1 MFYKSLLFFAY
12 LRPKETQF
20 ANTRLFFGVYRET
33 LTGKS
38 KSGYNLKVAH
48 TVFVF
53 SRKEDTYPGLKQWS
67 LCRNQF
73 LLNF

>member
-1 MFYKSLLFFAY
+1 MFYENLSFSAY
-12 LRPKETQF
+12 LRPKESLF

-48 TVFVF
+48 T
-53 SRKEDTYPGLKQWS
+53 G
-67 LCRNQF
+67 
-73 LLNF
+73 

>member
-1 MFYKSLLFFAY
+1 MLYENLSFSAY

-20 ANTRLFFGVYRET
+20 ANTRLFFGVYQET

-48 TVFVF
+48 T
-53 SRKEDTYPGLKQWS
+53 G
-67 LCRNQF
+67 
-73 LLNF
+73 

>member
-12 LRPKETQF
+12 LRPKESQF

-38 KSGYNLKVAH
+38 ESGYNLKVAH
-48 TVFVF
+48 T
-53 SRKEDTYPGLKQWS
+53 G
-67 LCRNQF
+67 
-73 LLNF
+73 

>member
-1 MFYKSLLFFAY
+1 MAHFASRNGAFCKAIKYPLNISHCYSMLYENLSFSAY

-48 TVFVF
+48 T
-53 SRKEDTYPGLKQWS
+53 G
-67 LCRNQF
+67 
-73 LLNF
+73 